1 MNEYLCRNF
10 VADQILSDMSM
21 TRVRRRLGTAVALR
35 NAPSNNL
42 PSLGK
47 NKADTASLRNS
58 LLLDEGSSNYK
69 HWLQKY
75 VIYFTII
82 VTIVGDIELFSL

>member
-1 MNEYLCRNF
+1 MMNEYLCRNF

-21 TRVRRRLGTAVALR
+21 TRVRRRLGTAVSLQHASSN
-35 NAPSNNL
+35 NAPN
-42 PSLGK
+42 LGK
-47 NKADTASLRNS
+47 NKAEVASLRNS

-82 VTIVGDIELFSL
+82 VRIVGDI